1 MRKEK
6 ILVIGGTGFIGF
18 HIMKALLKLDY
29 KIVSVSLHEPKK
41 IRVLNKVNYIT
52 MDISKI
58 KNFKKLDNHKFKYV
72 INLGG
77 YVDHI
82 NKSKVEKFHFIGV
95 KNLFY
100 YFEKKKLKLF
110 IQVGSSLEYGN
121 HKKPHKENLKCKP
134 NGIYGKNKNKATKF
148 LMLQFLRNKF
158 PVSILRL
165 YQVYG
170 PNQDFNRFIPQ
181 LIKSCIEKKSFPTSS
196 GVQKRDFLYISDAVN
211 AFIKTLKSKK
221 SKGEIINIGYGRS
234 IMLKKIMKYVGA
246 KTNFFLP
253 NYGKIELRKEEN
265 LDIYPNIKKAKK
277 ILNWRPKIKW
287 ELGLDKTI
295 NYFKNKK

>member
-1 MRKEK
+1 
-6 ILVIGGTGFIGF
+6 
-18 HIMKALLKLDY
+18 
-29 KIVSVSLHEPKK
+29 
-41 IRVLNKVNYIT
+41 

-95 KNLFY
+95 KISFIIL
-100 YFEKKKLKLF
+100 KKKLKLF

-121 HKKPHKENLKCKP
+121 HKKPHKEISNVNLMVFTER
-134 NGIYGKNKNKATKF
+134 IKNKATKF

-181 LIKSCIEKKSFPTSS
+181 LIKSCIEKNPFQHPQEFKKEIFYI
-196 GVQKRDFLYISDAVN
+196 FL
-211 AFIKTLKSKK
+211 
-221 SKGEIINIGYGRS
+221 
-234 IMLKKIMKYVGA
+234 MQ
-246 KTNFFLP
+246 
-253 NYGKIELRKEEN
+253 
-265 LDIYPNIKKAKK
+265 
-277 ILNWRPKIKW
+277 
-287 ELGLDKTI
+287 
-295 NYFKNKK
+295 